1 MKKKSRFPLIYVAI
15 ITAIL
20 YVPIV
25 VAVIF
30 SFNDSRLYTTWG
42 GFSLRW
48 YEILFKDED
57 IFKALLNSVLV
68 GVTSCILS
76 AVIATAAT
84 LGFRKKQPAEKIVKP
99 ISMIPIMVPEIIL
112 GMAFLV
118 FFRFLNLPFGFI
130 TLVLAHMTFCI
141 PYIYLQVST
150 RVASLDIAPTEAA
163 RMLGAGPFKA
173 FFTITLPDL
182 LPSIL
187 SGMFIAFAMSFDDV
201 IISMFVVGPR
211 FNTLPIKIYTQV
223 KTGITP
229 EINALC
235 TLMLLVTVICL
246 GASRLVKKN
255 KAQN

>member
-1 MKKKSRFPLIYVAI
+1 MRKKVPLIYVALVIAVLYIPI
-15 ITAIL
+15 IVAI
-20 YVPIV
+20 
-25 VAVIF
+25 IF

-48 YEILFKDED
+48 YATLFRDED
-57 IFKALLNSVLV
+57 IFISLLNSILV
-68 GVTSCILS
+68 ATVSSVLS
-76 AVIATAAT
+76 AIIATAAA
-84 LGFRKKQPAEKIVKP
+84 LGFRKKLPAEGFFKST
-99 ISMIPIMVPEIIL
+99 SMIPILVPEIIL

-130 TLVLAHMTFCI
+130 TLVLSHMTFCI
-141 PYIYLQVST
+141 PYIFLQVST
-150 RVASLDIAPTEAA
+150 RAVALDMSKTEAA
-163 RMLGAGPFKA
+163 RMLGAGPFRA
-173 FFTITLPDL
+173 FFNITLPDL

-187 SGMFIAFAMSFDDV
+187 SGIFLAFAMSFDDV

-246 GASRLVKKN
+246 TASKIIKTRTKI
-255 KAQN
+255 

>member
-1 MKKKSRFPLIYVAI
+1 MKKSKFPLIYVTVVIALLYIPI
-15 ITAIL
+15 I
-20 YVPIV
+20 

-48 YEILFKDED
+48 YATLFRDKA
-57 IFKALLNSVLV
+57 IFEALLNSILV

-76 AVIATAAT
+76 AIIATLAA
-84 LGFRKKQPAEKIVKP
+84 LGLRKKQPAQNFFKAT
-99 ISMIPIMVPEIIL
+99 SMLPIMIPEIIL
-112 GMAFLV
+112 GMAFIV
-118 FFRFLNLPFGFI
+118 FFHFLDIPFGFI
-130 TLVLAHMTFCI
+130 TLVISHMTFCI

-150 RVASLDIAPTEAA
+150 RVASLDFSPTEAA
-163 RMLGAGPFKA
+163 RMLGAGPLKA
-173 FFTITLPDL
+173 FFSITLPDL

-187 SGMFIAFAMSFDDV
+187 SGIFIAFAMSFDDV

-211 FNTLPIKIYTQV
+211 FNTLPIKVYTQV

-235 TLMLLVTVICL
+235 TIMLLVTIICL
-246 GASRLVKKN
+246 GASKLIKKRTN
-255 KAQN
+255 D

>member
-1 MKKKSRFPLIYVAI
+1 MKKSKFPLIYVAVV
-15 ITAIL
+15 TAIL
-20 YVPIV
+20 YIPII

-48 YEILFKDED
+48 YETLFKDED
-57 IFKALLNSVLV
+57 IFEALLNSLLV
-68 GVTSCILS
+68 GFTSCILS
-76 AVIATAAT
+76 AVIATAAA
-84 LGFRKKQPAEKIVKP
+84 LGFRKKQPFSGIFKST
-99 ISMIPIMVPEIIL
+99 SMIPIMVPEIIL

-118 FFRFLNLPFGFI
+118 FFHFLNLPFGFI
-130 TLVLAHMTFCI
+130 TLVIAHMTFCI

-163 RMLGAGPFKA
+163 RMLGAGPLRA

-201 IISMFVVGPR
+201 IISMFVVGPK

-246 GASRLVKKN
+246 GASKLLKGRKVK
-255 KAQN
+255 